1 MMILFLIIITG
12 VAFPF
17 SSFIFHVFAGNLSR
31 GILGHFERVIY
42 RLIDTDPDNEEGRWS
57 YSREMLIFNGIGFVI
72 LVLILLQGFLPL
84 NPQKFGAF
92 NLSFAINTASSFVT
106 NTNWQVYSG
115 ESAASYFT
123 QMAGLTVQNFLCA
136 ATGICIA
143 IAVMRG
149 ITRQSTYKIG
159 NFWVD
164 MTRCTL
170 YILLPISFIFALVLV
185 SQGVIPNIDPYVQAT
200 GYGPTVS
207 QTIPMGP
214 IASQEA
220 RKEFGT
226 NGGGFFNANSA
237 HPYENP
243 TTLTNIIEIF
253 LMLIIFAALPLVFG
267 RMVGS
272 MRQGW
277 VIYSIMLVLFLLGF
291 CTLYAAEL
299 ADNPLIKELGVS
311 GISMEGK

>member
-1 MMILFLIIITG
+1 MTTPDIFSDSIMLILFLVLLTG

-17 SSFIFHVFAGNLSR
+17 SGFIVNVFAGNLSR

-42 RLIDTDPDNEEGRWS
+42 RLIDIDPDKEEGWKG
-57 YSREMLIFNGIGFVI
+57 YSWNMLLFNGIGFVI
-72 LVLILLQGFLPL
+72 LLIILLFQGSLPL

-92 NLSFAINTASSFVT
+92 NLSFAINIATSFVT

-115 ESAASYFT
+115 ETAASYFT

-149 ITRQSTYKIG
+149 ITRQSTDRIG

-170 YILLPISFIFALVLV
+170 YILLPIAFVFALVLT
-185 SQGVIPNIDPYVQAT
+185 SQGVIQNIDPYVQDT
-200 GYGPTVS
+200 GYGAAEP

-214 IASQEA
+214 VASQE
-220 RKEFGT
+220 
-226 NGGGFFNANSA
+226 
-237 HPYENP
+237 
-243 TTLTNIIEIF
+243 
-253 LMLIIFAALPLVFG
+253 V
-267 RMVGS
+267 
-272 MRQGW
+272 
-277 VIYSIMLVLFLLGF
+277 
-291 CTLYAAEL
+291 
-299 ADNPLIKELGVS
+299 IKELGVPMEEDF
-311 GISMEGK
+311 SMQTLHIPMKIRRL